1 MSVVLGQNRYNN
13 FVSLSRNK
21 SSPRVFQR
29 LYYYTK
35 NNLEKHYLCS
45 IFLTQNYTTMQTTV
59 FLPLSP
65 AIKSVTIIASIII
78 LATMGYMAY
87 QWYTTKQVMLLVT
100 FVIVA
105 IALLSCMVLIPRK
118 LTVTTEAINIHLLAW
133 KINIPADEIVK
144 IEHYPH
150 GIQSSRIAGAGG
162 FFGNLGLFTCKECGK
177 HLSLITDPMDV
188 CIITR
193 KSKMPIAVSIADNS
207 VFNAIAEVQEKN

>member
-1 MSVVLGQNRYNN
+1 MQH
-13 FVSLSRNK
+13 LSN
-21 SSPRVFQR
+21 
-29 LYYYTK
+29 TK
-35 NNLEKHYLCS
+35 L
-45 IFLTQNYTTMQTTV
+45 YTTMQTTV

-118 LTVTTEAINIHLLAW
+118 LTVTQEAINIHLLTW
-133 KINIPADEIVK
+133 RINVPADEIVK

-193 KSKMPIAVSIADNS
+193 KSKMPIVVSIQDNS
-207 VFNAIAEVQEKN
+207 VFNAIAEIQEKN

>member
-1 MSVVLGQNRYNN
+1 MQ
-13 FVSLSRNK
+13 
-21 SSPRVFQR
+21 VF
-29 LYYYTK
+29 YK
-35 NNLEKHYLCS
+35 NNLYIYYFLVHFKIIHYLCS
-45 IFLTQNYTTMQTTV
+45 IFLTQNYTTMQTTT

-78 LATMGYMAY
+78 LLTMGYMAY

-100 FVIVA
+100 FVIVS

-118 LTVTTEAINIHLLAW
+118 LTVTTDEIYIHLLAW

-150 GIQSSRIAGAGG
+150 GIQSTRIVGAGG
-162 FFGNLGLFTCKECGK
+162 YFGNLGLFTCKECGK

-193 KSKMPIAVSIADNS
+193 KSKMPIVVSIADNS
-207 VFNAIAEVQEKN
+207 VFNAISEVQEKN

>member
-1 MSVVLGQNRYNN
+1 MQ
-13 FVSLSRNK
+13 
-21 SSPRVFQR
+21 VF
-29 LYYYTK
+29 YK
-35 NNLEKHYLCS
+35 NNLYIYYFLVHFKKKHYLCN

-78 LATMGYMAY
+78 LLTMGYMAY

-105 IALLSCMVLIPRK
+105 IALLSCIVIIPRK
-118 LTVTTEAINIHLLAW
+118 LTVTQEAINIHLLAW
-133 KINIPADEIVK
+133 KVRVASEDVVK

-150 GIQSSRIAGAGG
+150 GIETHRIVGAGM

-193 KSKMPIAVSIADNS
+193 KSKMPITVSIKDNN

>member
-1 MSVVLGQNRYNN
+1 
-13 FVSLSRNK
+13 
-21 SSPRVFQR
+21 
-29 LYYYTK
+29 
-35 NNLEKHYLCS
+35 
-45 IFLTQNYTTMQTTV
+45 MQTTV

-78 LATMGYMAY
+78 LATMGYIVY
-87 QWYTTKQVMLLVT
+87 QWLQLQQPHLLFALILLV
-100 FVIVA
+100 V
-105 IALLSCMVLIPRK
+105 ALLSCMVLIPRK
-118 LTVTTEAINIHLLAW
+118 LTVTTEEINIHLLAW

-150 GIQSSRIAGAGG
+150 GIQSSRIVGAGG

-193 KSKMPIAVSIADNS
+193 KSKMPIVVSITDNS

>member
-1 MSVVLGQNRYNN
+1 M
-13 FVSLSRNK
+13 K
-21 SSPRVFQR
+21 A
-29 LYYYTK
+29 T
-35 NNLEKHYLCS
+35 H
-45 IFLTQNYTTMQTTV
+45 
-59 FLPLSP
+59 FLPLSQS
-65 AIKSVTIIASIII
+65 IKWITLLALIII
-78 LATMGYMAY
+78 IVTMIYMAY

-118 LTVTTEAINIHLLAW
+118 LTVTQEAINIHLLAW

-193 KSKMPIAVSIADNS
+193 KSKMPIMVSIADNS
-207 VFNAIAEVQEKN
+207 VFNAITEVQERN